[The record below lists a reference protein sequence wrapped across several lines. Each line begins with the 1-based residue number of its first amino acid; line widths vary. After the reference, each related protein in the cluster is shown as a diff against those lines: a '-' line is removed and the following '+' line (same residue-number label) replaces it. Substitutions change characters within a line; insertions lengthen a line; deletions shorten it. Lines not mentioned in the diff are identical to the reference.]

1 MPPLHIK
8 KTNVPALAGYS
19 DETIPPGEMGRIVRR
34 GFLNSDQALFPRVI
48 EQFALILLGEEYMP
62 SDGYDFQAIIH
73 RDSSADVIVNGVP
86 ALFRAMAKRYR
97 GSIGHRLAT
106 S

>member
-48 EQFALILLGEEYMP
+48 EQFALILAGEEYMP